1 MTSFKPQGKGAGTGG
16 DNRLIGWLISYAM
29 SDKGVSYELRS
40 GRYLVTSKDGM
51 DERTISVHD
60 DTVSAPHVAMSASN
74 KHVLLVQDI
83 FSEHGTYICKSDSGQ
98 EVPVTGPVVLSHG
111 DWLRIG
117 EKTRFQVCLIDG
129 PGR

>member
-1 MTSFKPQGKGAGTGG
+1 MTNFKPQGQPAGNG
-16 DNRLIGWLISYAM
+16 DNRLIGWLISYA
-29 SDKGVSYELRS
+29 SDDKGMAYELRS
-40 GRYLVTSKDGM
+40 GRYLLTSREGGDS
-51 DERTISVHD
+51 RTISVQD
-60 DTVSAPHVAMSASN
+60 ETVSAPHVAMSASN

-83 FSEHGTYICKSDSGQ
+83 FSEHGTFICKSDSGQ
-98 EVPVTGPVVLSHG
+98 EVPVTGPVAIGHG